1 MIKAQVSNIT
11 GSQDVNLFEFTS
23 GEMKFYMLGLENLD
37 EFKIGD
43 SVKLAFKSSDVIIA
57 TTPLKNC
64 SLTNEIK
71 ATISNLTKGNI
82 TSVLHLQAL
91 NFEFESII
99 TTKSCQRLNLKQNDE
114 IYAYVKATSLY
125 ISDKNRD

>member
-11 GSQDVNLFEFTS
+11 GNQDVNLFEFTS

-82 TSVLHLQAL
+82 TSVLHLKSL

-99 TTKSCQRLNLKQNDE
+99 TTKSCRRLNLKQNDE